1 MDYKLIVTDMDGTLL
16 GSDHEVTEENKKAL
30 KEALDK
36 GINVTVATGRMYS
49 SAKSHISFLN
59 SKVPIIAC
67 NGALIKDSI
76 TNEVIYSNH
85 ISKDKSLKILHI
97 LEKYNVY
104 YQYYSEDLLMCKK
117 IDKDNKNLDKVKK
130 LISNGVDLVF
140 VPNLTEFIISK
151 DILKVVVIEDENIHI
166 LDEIKKELRKIEGLE
181 ITKSWFNNIEIMATG
196 SDKGSAVKTLA
207 KYLDIDRKNII
218 AFGDNYNDISML
230 EFAGM
235 GVAMGNADEFVK
247 SKADYITS
255 INDED
260 GVAKALYDL
269 TCLKALND

>member
-16 GSDHEVTEENKKAL
+16 GSNHEVTEENKKAL

-36 GINVTVATGRMYS
+36 GIHVTVATGRMYS

-76 TNEVIYSNH
+76 TNEIIYSNH
-85 ISKDKSLKILHI
+85 IDKEKSLKILDI
-97 LEKYNVY
+97 LEKYKVY

-151 DILKVVVIEDENIHI
+151 DILKVVVIEDEDLSI
-166 LDEIKKELRKIEGLE
+166 LDEIRKELSKIEGLE

-207 KYLDIDRKNII
+207 KYLDIDRESII

-230 EFAGM
+230 EFAGI

-255 INDED
+255 INNED

>member
-59 SKVPIIAC
+59 STIPIIAC

-76 TNEVIYSNH
+76 TNEIIYSNH
-85 ISKDKSLKILHI
+85 IDKEKSLKVLKI
-97 LEKYNVY
+97 LEKYKVY
-104 YQYYSEDLLMCKK
+104 YQYYSEDLLMCKNL
-117 IDKDNKNLDKVKK
+117 DKDNKNLMKVKK
-130 LISNGVDLVF
+130 LMNSGVDLVLLSD
-140 VPNLTEFIISK
+140 LTKHIISK
-151 DILKVVVIEDENIHI
+151 GILKVIVIEDENLSI
-166 LDEIKKELRKIEGLE
+166 LDEITKELNKIEGLE

-196 SDKGSAVKTLA
+196 SDKGSAVKILA
-207 KYLDIDRKNII
+207 EYLDIDKDNII

-230 EFAGM
+230 EFAGI

-255 INDED
+255 TNSED
-260 GVAKALYDL
+260 GVAKALYEL

>member
-85 ISKDKSLKILHI
+85 ISKDKSLKILDI

-230 EFAGM
+230 EFSGM

>member
-230 EFAGM
+230 EFSGM